1 MLSKEELLRQ
11 KADIKKKIWDI
22 EQTLKNK
29 SFVSSVD
36 FSSMYPSIIRLLNAS
51 IESLVGFLDDD
62 PIAYRT
68 IGLSKTVRE
77 AKEISKEQVKTI
89 LADSKY
95 VHFVGKQDEKVSLR
109 RDIYAGK
116 YNYSQI
122 EEITETPFERY
133 FLASMGL
140 FDASE
145 IKMKFQGKIYNVE
158 ELNSYF
164 KEMGYTVSGSGAVYR
179 KTLADDPEKIE
190 LGLIPSY
197 LEFLFKE
204 RKSVK
209 KEMLFHYKNKLLLQK
224 FKMAAEADG
233 LLK

>member
-1 MLSKEELLRQ
+1 MATKEELLEQRA
-11 KADIKKKIWDI
+11 KIKKKMWTL
-22 EQTLKNK
+22 EQKLKDK

-36 FSSMYPSIIRLLNAS
+36 FASMYPSVIRLLNAS

-68 IGLSKTVRE
+68 LGLSKTVRD
-77 AKEISKEQVKTI
+77 AKEISKEQVKTV

-95 VHFVGKQDEKVSLR
+95 VQFVGKQEEKVSLR

-116 YNYSQI
+116 YDDASI
-122 EEITETPFERY
+122 EEITETPFERF

-140 FDASE
+140 FDDSE
-145 IKMKFQGKIYNVE
+145 VMMKFQGKVYSVG
-158 ELNSYF
+158 ELNAYF
-164 KEMGYTVSGSGAVYR
+164 KEMGYSVSGSGAVYKR
-179 KTLADDPEKIE
+179 SVGENGE

-197 LEFLFKE
+197 LEFLFME
-204 RKSVK
+204 RKKVK
-209 KEMLFHYKNKLLLQK
+209 KEMFFHYKNKLLLTK

-233 LLK
+233 LYK

>member
-1 MLSKEELLRQ
+1 M
-11 KADIKKKIWDI
+11 
-22 EQTLKNK
+22 KNK
-29 SFVSSVD
+29 
-36 FSSMYPSIIRLLNAS
+36 
-51 IESLVGFLDDD
+51 
-62 PIAYRT
+62 
-68 IGLSKTVRE
+68 
-77 AKEISKEQVKTI
+77 
-89 LADSKY
+89 
-95 VHFVGKQDEKVSLR
+95 
-109 RDIYAGK
+109 
-116 YNYSQI
+116 
-122 EEITETPFERY
+122 
-133 FLASMGL
+133 
-140 FDASE
+140 
-145 IKMKFQGKIYNVE
+145 GKIYNVE